1 MAGACRRRFSR
12 VRRPLQSEHP
22 GNFIVKEQFMK
33 SKWIKLVTVTFT
45 AILAAPTLMGAV
57 TFHNIVRIYDDSEDS
72 EMVLSQ
78 SSDPL
83 VILEEA
89 GITLGEH
96 DVYEFTQTRDRTYTL
111 EIERAFD
118 VAFVCGG
125 VRQTVP
131 MLEGQTVADLLAK
144 AGAVVG
150 EEDILNLPLDTVVTP
165 ETQVQLQRVTY
176 ETEVVSETIPYE
188 TIEQHTSLLKNGRT
202 RQMSAGSDGSKTTT
216 TVKKYIDGVYQET
229 VSEEVVVTKE
239 PVSEVVL
246 YGDSAATVST
256 LEAPAGLQLDAN
268 GNPVNYVK
276 KITGKGTAYSARD
289 GAKTA
294 SGRYA
299 IPGHVAVN
307 PNVIPY
313 GSKLY
318 IKSADGSFVYGYA
331 VAADTGIALMDGRV
345 TVDLFFDTYL
355 ESVLFGAKTME
366 IYVLE

>member
-1 MAGACRRRFSR
+1 
-12 VRRPLQSEHP
+12 
-22 GNFIVKEQFMK
+22 MK
-33 SKWIKLVTVTFT
+33 SKWIKLVTVTLT

-57 TFHNIVRIYDDSEDS
+57 TYHNIVRIYDNSEDY

-78 SSDPL
+78 SNDPQ
-83 VILEEA
+83 VILKEA
-89 GITLGEH
+89 GITLGES
-96 DVYEFTQTRDRTYTL
+96 DVYEFRETRDRTYAL

-118 VAFVCGG
+118 VDFTCGG
-125 VRQTVP
+125 VQQTVA
-131 MLEGQTVADLLAK
+131 MLEGQTVADLLKK
-144 AGAVVG
+144 AGVTVG
-150 EEDILNLPLDTVVTP
+150 EEDILNLSPETVVTP

-176 ETEVVSETIPYE
+176 QTETVSEVIPYE
-188 TIEQHTSLLKNGRT
+188 TIKQHTPLLKNGQT
-202 RQMSAGSDGSKTTT
+202 RQMSAGSDGAKTTT
-216 TVKKYIDGVYQET
+216 TVRKYIDGVYQET
-229 VSEEVVVTKE
+229 VSQNVVVTKE
-239 PVSEVVL
+239 PVSELVL
-246 YGDSAATVST
+246 YGDSSATVST
-256 LEAPAGLQLDAN
+256 LETPSNLKLDSN

-318 IKSADGSFVYGYA
+318 IKSTDGSFVYGYA

-355 ESVLFGAKTME
+355 ESCLFGAKTME

>member
-1 MAGACRRRFSR
+1 
-12 VRRPLQSEHP
+12 
-22 GNFIVKEQFMK
+22 MK
-33 SKWIKLVTVTFT
+33 SKWIKLATVTLA

-57 TFHNIVRIYDDSEDS
+57 TYHNIVRIYDNGEDY

-78 SSDPL
+78 SNDPQ
-83 VILEEA
+83 VILKEA
-89 GITLGEH
+89 GITLGEF
-96 DVYEFTQTRDRTYTL
+96 DVYEFRETRDRSYEL

-118 VAFVCGG
+118 VAFTCGG
-125 VRQTVP
+125 VQQTVA
-131 MLEGQTVADLLAK
+131 MLEGQTVADLLKK
-144 AGAVVG
+144 AGVTVG
-150 EEDILNLPLDTVVTP
+150 AEDILNPAPETVVTP
-165 ETQVQLQRVTY
+165 ETKVQLQRVTY
-176 ETEVVSETIPYE
+176 ETETVSEVIPYE
-188 TIEQHTSLLKNGRT
+188 TVEQHTPLLKNGKT
-202 RQMSAGSDGSKTTT
+202 RQMSAGSDGAKTTT

-229 VSEEVVVTKE
+229 VSEDVVVTKE

-246 YGDSAATVST
+246 YGDSSATVTT
-256 LEAPAGLQLDAN
+256 LEVPSSLKLDAN

-355 ESVLFGAKTME
+355 ESCLFGAKTME